1 MLINY
6 YLKRALTSDYLLGI
20 RPFDAG
26 VAELV
31 DALDLGSSIARC
43 GSSSLLTRTKIFCSE
58 HDPRIVVV
66 VTL

>member
-1 MLINY
+1 MFDY
-6 YLKRALTSDYLLGI
+6 YLKGALTSDYLLGI

-58 HDPRIVVV
+58 HDLHYDVLIK
-66 VTL
+66 L